1 MNNKMSPSTA
11 TTVRAFRSLRQSLFL
26 LPAVALAMTGNAL
39 AGTDTWNGTS
49 GVDWNTPA
57 DWTPNGL
64 PASGDT
70 ALFNSG
76 AITTP
81 ITVTNTSNETIT
93 SINFDTAAGS
103 YTIGTTGGGQLQVQ
117 NGGTTQILSTL
128 TTTGAV
134 ETINAPID
142 LAGANNAYT
151 FANNSADANG
161 TLNIGGAVSGDTAG
175 ADVLTL
181 SGSNTNLNNISGAI
195 SNGSATSVAVTK
207 TGTGTWELSGANTY
221 SGATT
226 LTSGTLAVAGAGALS
241 ANTSLTMAPGSTLQ
255 LLSNSSATF
264 APQSFET
271 SGTGTY
277 NIFVGNNG
285 SGTGNTLSLYNVG
298 AANVLSSGIN
308 SAQGASATF
317 QISSANG
324 YNLSLANGATGGS
337 PVTTDAADAFYNNTP
352 GTTVFAPSGFY
363 AGGYGLTLGGVGNWT
378 IASFNQATTA
388 SLTYNGQGSGTLTIN
403 GNAQSAFVAAGS
415 NDIIN
420 LQGGTLVL
428 DNSNYAAGNL
438 LSGAPT
444 LNVYGGNFTVKG
456 NAALTDNETFTATNA
471 NAGANVFTVSGSN
484 PTLTLGNFVQNLGA
498 SVEFVG
504 PATIGLNNVAVA
516 STGTITDNY
525 IGTGNNSTTT
535 AGAGT
540 KGLLW
545 NGTTRQGI
553 ATVGL
558 YDWAST
564 DTTTGTAGTSP
575 YTIIGGS
582 QVSGFYTTA
591 ASGTIVNGDTNVD
604 ITGNVTGAPNGYND
618 TLRFNTNATVTLS
631 LTAGSASNK
640 GYTVGGILVTPN
652 VGQNN
657 TTIAYATTTT
667 NTWLAGPNGYNAT
680 GKYNPLEIVQNNT
693 QGELIITA
701 AIYNDLYAP
710 NSPLDYVQSGPGTV
724 VMTANGANN
733 NFTGTN
739 DYLNG
744 GVTEIATDNALGN
757 FTTNGNT
764 GANLNINGGTV
775 LASTTLAMDGGTT
788 VKARKSF
795 LGGNGGGFAA
805 VTGATLTVDG
815 VIANSANGTGPL
827 VIGIP
832 ASTANGSTVGL
843 VPGTGT
849 GTANATAVLA
859 NGAVKLTGANTYSG
873 GTTVAGGT
881 LLANSTGATGTGVVN
896 VQSGAA
902 LGGSGTIAPSG
913 VTTGVAV
920 NIAAGGLL
928 QPSAVIG
935 TPTTLTFNL
944 STNTSLN
951 LATGAQLGFYL
962 GTTSDLVNISNG
974 LLSLNGQNFSDF
986 AFTAGTGFTTGT
998 YTLFSTS
1005 APGDVTG
1012 LLGGST
1018 SGTVGG
1024 DSATLVIDANGQ
1036 NVDLVVSSAVVP
1048 EPSTWA
1054 LMLGGLSLLVL
1065 RQIRQRRN

>member
-1 MNNKMSPSTA
+1 
-11 TTVRAFRSLRQSLFL
+11 
-26 LPAVALAMTGNAL
+26 
-39 AGTDTWNGTS
+39 
-49 GVDWNTPA
+49 
-57 DWTPNGL
+57 
-64 PASGDT
+64 
-70 ALFNSG
+70 
-76 AITTP
+76 
-81 ITVTNTSNETIT
+81 
-93 SINFDTAAGS
+93 
-103 YTIGTTGGGQLQVQ
+103 
-117 NGGTTQILSTL
+117 
-128 TTTGAV
+128 
-134 ETINAPID
+134 
-142 LAGANNAYT
+142 
-151 FANNSADANG
+151 
-161 TLNIGGAVSGDTAG
+161 
-175 ADVLTL
+175 
-181 SGSNTNLNNISGAI
+181 
-195 SNGSATSVAVTK
+195 
-207 TGTGTWELSGANTY
+207 
-221 SGATT
+221 
-226 LTSGTLAVAGAGALS
+226 
-241 ANTSLTMAPGSTLQ
+241 
-255 LLSNSSATF
+255 
-264 APQSFET
+264 
-271 SGTGTY
+271 
-277 NIFVGNNG
+277 
-285 SGTGNTLSLYNVG
+285 
-298 AANVLSSGIN
+298 
-308 SAQGASATF
+308 
-317 QISSANG
+317 
-324 YNLSLANGATGGS
+324 
-337 PVTTDAADAFYNNTP
+337 
-352 GTTVFAPSGFY
+352 
-363 AGGYGLTLGGVGNWT
+363 
-378 IASFNQATTA
+378 
-388 SLTYNGQGSGTLTIN
+388 
-403 GNAQSAFVAAGS
+403 
-415 NDIIN
+415 
-420 LQGGTLVL
+420 
-428 DNSNYAAGNL
+428 
-438 LSGAPT
+438 
-444 LNVYGGNFTVKG
+444 
-456 NAALTDNETFTATNA
+456 
-471 NAGANVFTVSGSN
+471 
-484 PTLTLGNFVQNLGA
+484 
-498 SVEFVG
+498 
-504 PATIGLNNVAVA
+504 
-516 STGTITDNY
+516 
-525 IGTGNNSTTT
+525 
-535 AGAGT
+535 
-540 KGLLW
+540 
-545 NGTTRQGI
+545 
-553 ATVGL
+553 
-558 YDWAST
+558 
-564 DTTTGTAGTSP
+564 
-575 YTIIGGS
+575 
-582 QVSGFYTTA
+582 
-591 ASGTIVNGDTNVD
+591 
-604 ITGNVTGAPNGYND
+604 
-618 TLRFNTNATVTLS
+618 
-631 LTAGSASNK
+631 
-640 GYTVGGILVTPN
+640 
-652 VGQNN
+652 
-657 TTIAYATTTT
+657 
-667 NTWLAGPNGYNAT
+667 
-680 GKYNPLEIVQNNT
+680 
-693 QGELIITA
+693 
-701 AIYNDLYAP
+701 
-710 NSPLDYVQSGPGTV
+710 
-724 VMTANGANN
+724 
-733 NFTGTN
+733 
-739 DYLNG
+739 
-744 GVTEIATDNALGN
+744 VTEIATDNALGN